1 MTDREKLREQLK
13 QMDWYAGYSNKSGYR
28 AQQAMIGRQVTK
40 LKQATACPFERD
52 MLRAYSHEWIY
63 EPGTK
68 PETLSARVLTP
79 YQYTYMDLWFSGGD
93 E

>member
-1 MTDREKLREQLK
+1 MTDREKLRDQLK
-13 QMDWYAGYSNKSGYR
+13 QMDWYAGYSKNYGYR
-28 AQQAMIGRQVTK
+28 TQQTQIGRQVGI
-40 LKQATACPFERD
+40 LKRATACPFDRD

-93 E
+93 K